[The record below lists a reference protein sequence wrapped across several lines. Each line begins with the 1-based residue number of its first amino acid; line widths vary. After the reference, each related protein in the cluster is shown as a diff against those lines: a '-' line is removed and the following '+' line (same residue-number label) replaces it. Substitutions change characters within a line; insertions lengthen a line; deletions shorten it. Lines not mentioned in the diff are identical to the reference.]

1 MFLHLS
7 FSLYFSV
14 LVTERKQK
22 REIKMAEEEAPLAY
36 IPEVILKKRKSNEE
50 WALKRKAQ
58 YEDRQSALK
67 KKAKQEFIRMPEDF
81 IKQYRTRVSALSP
94 FFYLSIYL
102 YVFVCGFV
110 LLFHKWVLL
119 DCYSCFVLCVVYVG
133 FNSSLIL
140 CLQD

>member
-1 MFLHLS
+1 
-7 FSLYFSV
+7 
-14 LVTERKQK
+14 
-22 REIKMAEEEAPLAY
+22 MAEEEAPLAY

-94 FFYLSIYL
+94 FLSIYL
-102 YVFVCGFV
+102 SICVCFTFSQVGFV
-110 LLFHKWVLL
+110 GLL
-119 DCYSCFVLCVVYVG
+119 
-133 FNSSLIL
+133 
-140 CLQD
+140 